1 MSGPSANAGRVEL
14 ETVGTTTPASNLRD
28 TTEGIYGD
36 LDDGTDGQSYVCR
49 TIRFTK
55 ISFVLTLFLLLGLK
69 DTATPCRTTFLEGH
83 SDEARNRTGSKEIGR
98 HSLTYPPG

>member
-1 MSGPSANAGRVEL
+1 MAGPSANAGRVEL

-55 ISFVLTLFLLLGLK
+55 ISCINAVL
-69 DTATPCRTTFLEGH
+69 AARSEGH
-83 SDEARNRTGSKEIGR
+83 CNALSDDIFGR
-98 HSLTYPPG
+98 PFS